1 MHGLRRRHWRTA
13 GIAAAALSLA
23 ACGGEGG
30 ESGVPGESGEGGE
43 AGEAGASAPAPSA
56 ASATAPAGG
65 EAGEAGA
72 ATAYAGISGDQR
84 TALRLQ
90 HLKGF
95 VLAANRVADA
105 GRQPEAGVLV
115 QQGLLEVYDV
125 AASEFGSLNVELVRA
140 AADGTPAHIDAAV
153 AEIDRAAGAL
163 AEVDDAQTVARL
175 LDISTGL
182 YQHVVQADFVDP
194 IEYQHSMGAALAA
207 QSVLQ
212 AGQAELSAAD
222 ADAYR
227 AATQEMTR
235 YVGLWPQAS
244 APETPTAYRD
254 VLAGS
259 SRVRLALYPYF

>member
-1 MHGLRRRHWRTA
+1 MSGIKFKYWRA
-13 GIAAAALSLA
+13 VGVAAALSVT

-30 ESGVPGESGEGGE
+30 AGGGEAGEGGEGGE
-43 AGEAGASAPAPSA
+43 AGEAGASAPAPSPATA
-56 ASATAPAGG
+56 AAPAGG

-72 ATAYAGISGDQR
+72 ATAYAGLSGDQR

-95 VLAANRVADA
+95 VLAAARVTAA
-105 GRQPEAGVLV
+105 GQQAEAGVLV
-115 QQGLLEVYDV
+115 EQGLLEVFDV
-125 AASEFGSLNVELVRA
+125 AAAEFGSLNVAIVRA
-140 AADGTPAHIDAAV
+140 AADGAPAHIEAAV

-182 YQHVVQADFVDP
+182 YQHVIQADFVDT

-235 YVGLWPQAS
+235 YVGLWPQAA
-244 APETPTAYRD
+244 APETPTPYRD